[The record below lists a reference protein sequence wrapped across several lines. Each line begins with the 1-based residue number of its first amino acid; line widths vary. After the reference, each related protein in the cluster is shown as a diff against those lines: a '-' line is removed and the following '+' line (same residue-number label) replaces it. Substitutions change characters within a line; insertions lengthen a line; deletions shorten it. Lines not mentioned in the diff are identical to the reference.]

1 MVGLMGV
8 AIGVFLTVAFVGLHF
23 SRGQKW
29 QPKEDI
35 AQSIL
40 AQRALTFSE
49 TTFPEPMSRAAGA
62 VVVGAS
68 ITTDSSLEETVSAI
82 GDSSQHSP
90 QNISDSDA
98 KVFKI
103 EYVKE
108 GISLEVR
115 ENQTLLEAGEEQGWD
130 IPYACREGQCLSCGG
145 KITNGPAS
153 DFVFHDGQEMLSSDE
168 LDSGYTLTCVAYPIS
183 DLRLE
188 TSESP

>member
-1 MVGLMGV
+1 MVDLMGM
-8 AIGVFLTVAFVGLHF
+8 AIGVFLTAAFAVLHF
-23 SRGQKW
+23 SRGQQW

-35 AQSIL
+35 VQSIL
-40 AQRALTFSE
+40 AQRALTSSE
-49 TTFPEPMSRAAGA
+49 TTFPEPMSRGAGA
-62 VVVGAS
+62 IVIGAS
-68 ITTDSSLEETVSAI
+68 IATDSSPEQIESVPD
-82 GDSSQHSP
+82 DSSKHSP
-90 QNISDSDA
+90 QSISDSDA

-108 GISLEVR
+108 GVSLEVR

-130 IPYACREGQCLSCGG
+130 MPYACREGQCLSCGG

-153 DFVFHDGQEMLSSDE
+153 DFVFHDGQEMLSPDE
-168 LDSGYTLTCVAYPIS
+168 LDSGYTLTCVAYPLS